1 MTLSIDEDRMRET
14 FEKYSAI
21 GATENG
27 GLHRLTLSD
36 ADVEAREEFISD
48 VEALGLDVEIDEVGN
63 IFGYREGAT
72 DEAAVMIGSHLDS
85 QPMGGRYDGQLG
97 VLTALETLR
106 TLDDADLVTDRPLII
121 VDWTNEEGA
130 RYKPAMLGSGVYAG
144 EIDLNRALSAEDD
157 DGITL
162 GSELERTGYDG
173 SSSPDPDDVHAF
185 LELHVEQGPQLVG
198 TDDTVGIVEGVLGM
212 AWLEVT
218 VEGQS
223 DHAGPSPVHDRKDP
237 MMAAAAAMDRIGT
250 MPNRLSADARTTIG
264 RVSSEPDSV
273 NVIPSMVT
281 FTVDIRSFE
290 DATIDRGI
298 ELIESELETAC
309 KRHGTTYDIDQLWR
323 ISNVEFS
330 ETVQT
335 AIAHAV
341 DDTGIP
347 GRPILSGA
355 GHDACYVNSVIDTGM
370 MFVPSVGGISHSED
384 EFTEWEDCLAGAEVY
399 ANAVDEL
406 ASLDD

>member
-1 MTLSIDEDRMRET
+1 MAVSIDSERFRES

-36 ADVEAREEFISD
+36 ADVEAREEFVSD
-48 VEALGLDVEIDEVGN
+48 IEALGLDVEMDEVGN
-63 IFGYREGAT
+63 IYGYREGET
-72 DEAAVMIGSHLDS
+72 DEDAVMIGSHLDS
-85 QPMGGRYDGQLG
+85 QPMGGCYDGQLG

-106 TLDDADLVTDRPLII
+106 AFDDADIVTDRPLII
-121 VDWTNEEGA
+121 VNWTNEEGA

-144 EIDLNRALSAEDD
+144 EIGLDRALAAEDD

-173 SSSPDPDDVHAF
+173 SNSPDPGDIHAF

-198 TDDTVGIVEGVLGM
+198 SDDTIGIVEGVLGM

-223 DHAGPSPVHDRKDP
+223 DHAGPSPVHERNDP

-250 MPNRLSADARTTIG
+250 MPNRLSVDARTTIG

-273 NVIPSMVT
+273 NVIPSEVT

-290 DATIDRGI
+290 EATIDRGL
-298 ELIESELETAC
+298 ELIESELEAAC
-309 KRHGTTYDIDQLWR
+309 ERHGTTFDIDQLWR

-330 ETVQT
+330 ETVQS
-335 AIAHAV
+335 AISQALQT
-341 DDTGIP
+341 TGIP
-347 GRPILSGA
+347 GRTMLSGA
-355 GHDACYVNSVIDTGM
+355 GHDACYVNSVIETGM

-384 EFTEWEDCLAGAEVY
+384 EFTQWEDCLAGAEVY
-399 ANAVDEL
+399 ANAVHEL
-406 ASLDD
+406 ASIQE

>member
-1 MTLSIDEDRMRET
+1 MTISIDADRLQET

-21 GATENG
+21 GATDNG

-36 ADVEAREEFISD
+36 ADVEAREEFVSD
-48 VEALGLDVEIDEVGN
+48 IEALGLDVEVDEVGN
-63 IFGYREGAT
+63 IYGYLEGAT
-72 DEAAVMIGSHLDS
+72 DEDAVMIGSHLDS

-106 TLDDADLVTDRPLII
+106 AFDDADIVTDRPLII
-121 VDWTNEEGA
+121 VNWTNEEGA

-144 EIDLNRALSAEDD
+144 EIDLDRALGAEDD

-162 GSELERTGYDG
+162 GAELERTGYDG
-173 SSSPDPDDVHAF
+173 SNAPDPGDVHSF
-185 LELHVEQGPQLVG
+185 LELHVEQGPQLIG
-198 TDDTVGIVEGVLGM
+198 TDDTIGIVEGVLGM
-212 AWLEVT
+212 AWIEVT
-218 VEGQS
+218 VEGKS
-223 DHAGPSPVHDRKDP
+223 DHAGPSPVHDRNDP

-273 NVIPSMVT
+273 NVIPSKVT

-290 DATIDRGI
+290 DATIDRGL

-309 KRHGTTYDIDQLWR
+309 AHHGTTFDVDQLWR

-330 ETVQT
+330 ETVQS
-335 AIAHAV
+335 AISRAV
-341 DDTGIP
+341 EATGIP
-347 GRPILSGA
+347 GRPLLSGA

-384 EFTEWEDCLAGAEVY
+384 EFTEWDDCLAGAEVY
-399 ANAVDEL
+399 ANTVHEL
-406 ASLDD
+406 ASLDA

>member
-1 MTLSIDEDRMRET
+1 MTISIDADRLQET

-21 GATENG
+21 GATDNG

-36 ADVEAREEFISD
+36 ADVEAREEFVSD
-48 VEALGLDVEIDEVGN
+48 IEALGLDVEVDEVGN
-63 IFGYREGAT
+63 IYGYLEGAT
-72 DEAAVMIGSHLDS
+72 DEDAVMIGSHLDS

-106 TLDDADLVTDRPLII
+106 AFDDADIVTDRPLII
-121 VDWTNEEGA
+121 VNWTNEEGA

-144 EIDLNRALSAEDD
+144 EIDLDRALGAEDD

-162 GSELERTGYDG
+162 GAELERTGYDG
-173 SSSPDPDDVHAF
+173 SNAPDPGDVHSF
-185 LELHVEQGPQLVG
+185 LELHVEQGPQLIG
-198 TDDTVGIVEGVLGM
+198 TDDTIGIVEGVLGM
-212 AWLEVT
+212 AWIEVT
-218 VEGQS
+218 VEGKS
-223 DHAGPSPVHDRKDP
+223 DHAGPSPVHDRNDP

-273 NVIPSMVT
+273 NVIPSKVT

-290 DATIDRGI
+290 DATIDRGL

-309 KRHGTTYDIDQLWR
+309 ARHGTTFDVDQLWR

-330 ETVQT
+330 ETVQS
-335 AIAHAV
+335 AISRAV
-341 DDTGIP
+341 EATGIP
-347 GRPILSGA
+347 GRPLLSGA

-384 EFTEWEDCLAGAEVY
+384 EFTEWDDCLAGAEVY
-399 ANAVDEL
+399 ANTVHEL
-406 ASLDD
+406 ASLDA

>member
-1 MTLSIDEDRMRET
+1 MTVAIDPDRMRES

-21 GATENG
+21 GATENE

-48 VEALGLDVEIDEVGN
+48 VEDLGMDVEIDEVGN
-63 IFGYREGAT
+63 IYGHRSGKT
-72 DEAAVMIGSHLDS
+72 DADAVMIGSHLDS

-97 VLTALETLR
+97 VLTALETIR
-106 TLDDADLVTDRPLII
+106 AFEDANLVTDRPLVI
-121 VDWTNEEGA
+121 VNWTNEEGA
-130 RYKPAMLGSGVYAG
+130 RFKPAMLGSGVYAG
-144 EIDLNRALSAEDD
+144 DIALDRALGAEDD

-173 SSSPDPDDVHAF
+173 AESPDPGDIDSY
-185 LELHVEQGPQLVG
+185 LELHVEQGPQLEG
-198 TDDTVGIVEGVLGM
+198 SGDTIGIVEGVLGM
-212 AWLEVT
+212 AWIEVT

-223 DHAGPSPVHDRKDP
+223 DHAGPSPVHARHDP

-273 NVIPSMVT
+273 NVIPSEVT
-281 FTVDIRSFE
+281 FTVDIRSFDE
-290 DATIDRGI
+290 ATIDRGL

-309 KRHGTTYDIDQLWR
+309 ERHGTTFDIEQLWR
-323 ISNVEFS
+323 IPNVEFAES
-330 ETVQT
+330 VRHAIGT
-335 AIAHAV
+335 AV
-341 DDTGIP
+341 TETGIP
-347 GRPILSGA
+347 GRTMRSGA

-370 MFVPSVGGISHSED
+370 IFVPSVGGVSHSED

-399 ANAVDEL
+399 ANAVREL
-406 ASLDD
+406 ATVE